1 MKISRTEQEAF
12 DQDRWNM
19 QQLLSLDPDRIYKIE
34 DLEDEKVLGRS
45 LRLLYLAKFG
55 REALYTRISPHLKY
69 DKLPISLSK
78 GIEGRLELD
87 EHQIRESL
95 AVTLS

>member
-1 MKISRTEQEAF
+1 MTVCHPKEEIKQT
-12 DQDRWNM
+12 DNPT
-19 QQLLSLDPDRIYKIE
+19 LYKIE

-55 REALYTRISPHLKY
+55 REALYTRIIPHLKY
-69 DKLPISLSK
+69 DKLPVSLSK

-87 EHQIRESL
+87 EHQIQESL
-95 AVTLS
+95 AVKLS